1 MLSKEIV
8 NQVLAKALCTGADFA
23 ELFMEN
29 TISGSLKVIDGTV
42 QTAANNRIYGVGIRA
57 FKGFKCVYACTND
70 VTLNGLLNA
79 AQSISTAIGQLKQEI
94 SVDVTQKIIK
104 DAHPIL
110 LLPKS
115 VSYAKKIA
123 LLKEGYTAMK
133 SYSSEIK
140 QGIVTLGDVEQNVL
154 IANSE
159 GLFVQDRR
167 VRTRIALQ
175 AIASNAMEN
184 QVGVESPGR
193 SMGYE
198 LFGSVVDVEKIAKAA
213 AKSAVTMLHAPYC
226 NAGKMT
232 VAIENGFGGVIFH
245 EACGHSLEATSVAK
259 GYSEFSGKLGQQ
271 IASTKVTAIDDG
283 TFINHWGST
292 NIDDEGTPAQRKV
305 LIEKGILKSYMIDKL
320 GARRMKLPLTGSG
333 RRESYKFA
341 PTSRMTN
348 TYIDNGDDENEAII
362 QSIQNGLY
370 AKKMGGGQVNPT
382 TGEFNFTVAEG
393 YLIKNGQID
402 SPVRGASLIGKGSE
416 ILMNIDMV
424 GKNLAF
430 AQGVCGSSSGA
441 VPTDVGQPLLRVSE
455 ITVGGR

>member
-29 TISGSLKVIDGTV
+29 TLSSNLKVMDGSV
-42 QTAANNRIYGVGIRA
+42 QTATNNRIYGVGVRA
-57 FKGFKCVYACTND
+57 FKGFKSVYACTND
-70 VTLNGLLNA
+70 VTLSGLLHA
-79 AQSISTAIGQLKQEI
+79 AQSVATAIGELKQDI
-94 SVDVTQKIIK
+94 TIDVTQKIIK
-104 DAHPIL
+104 DTHPIL
-110 LLPKS
+110 LLPSS

-123 LLKEGYTAMK
+123 LLKDGYAAMK
-133 SYSSEIK
+133 SHSTEIK
-140 QGIVTLGDVEQNVL
+140 QAIATLGDVEQNVL
-154 IANSE
+154 IANSD
-159 GLFVQDRR
+159 GLFIEDRR
-167 VRTRIALQ
+167 VRTRISLQ
-175 AIASNAMEN
+175 AIASNGIEN
-184 QVGVESPGR
+184 QVGIESPGR

-198 LFGSVVDVEKIAKAA
+198 LFESIVDVEKTAKIAAQ
-213 AKSAVTMLHAPYC
+213 SAVTMLHAPYC
-226 NAGKMT
+226 SAGKMT

-259 GYSEFSGKLGQQ
+259 GYSEFSGKLGQT
-271 IASTKVTAIDDG
+271 IASSKVTAIDDG
-283 TFINHWGST
+283 TLMNHWGST
-292 NIDDEGTPAQRKV
+292 NIDDEGTLAQRKI
-305 LIEKGILKSYMIDKL
+305 LIEKGVLKSYMIDKL
-320 GARRMKLPLTGSG
+320 GARRMELPVTGSG

-348 TYIDNGDDENEAII
+348 TYIENGEDENEAII
-362 QSIQNGLY
+362 QSIQDGLY
-370 AKKMGGGQVNPT
+370 AKKMGGGQVNTT
-382 TGEFNFTVAEG
+382 TGEFNFAVAEG
-393 YLIKNGQID
+393 YLIKNGKID